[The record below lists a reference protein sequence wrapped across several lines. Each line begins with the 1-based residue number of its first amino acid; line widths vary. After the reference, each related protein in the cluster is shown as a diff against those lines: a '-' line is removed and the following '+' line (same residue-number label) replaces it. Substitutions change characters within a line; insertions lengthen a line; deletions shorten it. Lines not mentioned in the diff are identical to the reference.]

1 MSAIDDVQEEAKAD
15 MTPMI
20 DCVFLMI
27 IFFLCIEFKVLE
39 AKLPAYLPKD
49 KGSQS
54 TKLEPMEQLSIGIYV
69 EAEGRPKFPVRR
81 VNGVLTQT
89 QEGDINENTDRPYRF
104 VLEGYK
110 PKWVVGPKPLYDI
123 KAVSEELRRIRKDPS
138 SMVPDPKNPGT
149 KKVMPVVI
157 EPHPGVYYE
166 SVARTADAC
175 HEAEFEEINFGGGLG
190 PKGAKKP
197 GPGTGK

>member
-27 IFFLCIEFKVLE
+27 IFFLCIEFKILE

-49 KGSQS
+49 KGSQN
-54 TKLEPMEQLSIGIYV
+54 TKVEPMEQLSVGIYV
-69 EAEGRPKFPVRR
+69 ESEGKKVPFEDGTTV
-81 VNGVLTQT
+81 
-89 QEGDINENTDRPYRF
+89 GDINPNNDRPYR
-104 VLEGYK
+104 YK
-110 PKWVVGPKPLYDI
+110 VDNYRVKWVVGPKPLYNI
-123 KAVSEELRRIRKDPS
+123 QAVAAELKRIVADPA

-149 KKVMPVVI
+149 KKLMPVVI

-175 HEAEFEEINFGGGLG
+175 NDAGFEEINFGGGLG
-190 PKGAKKP
+190 PTKK
-197 GPGTGK
+197 K